1 MFFLLWFPSGFV
13 SNYNF
18 GTTHL
23 LVVYTGSFLSSY
35 LIFSAPTFI
44 IISVN
49 KNGQEEVELVVVE
62 LYLCF
67 D

>member
-23 LVVYTGSFLSSY
+23 LVVYTGSYLLILS
-35 LIFSAPTFI
+35 FPRPTFI